1 GTDLGRWGLRGV
13 VELCSWRKRTPRAP
27 ARASLPLL
35 PSGPGGVHKIT
46 PHGEPATSLVDSVLG
61 AQNEWADPA
70 CRRSRPPHR
79 SAQLPRLV
87 LEDVAFAVVRRQFRR
102 AEEFLAGRP

>member
-1 GTDLGRWGLRGV
+1 M
-13 VELCSWRKRTPRAP
+13 
-27 ARASLPLL
+27 
-35 PSGPGGVHKIT
+35 T

-70 CRRSRPPHR
+70 GRRSRPPHR

-102 AEEFLAGRP
+102 AEEFLAGLPDFAEAGQQLSADAGEEVRSEERRVGNECGGWRGE